1 MMQSRRQIWLYPMF
15 QVPLMLMLGCLIL
28 AALFSLL
35 GWGRP
40 TVGVA
45 IALDLSS
52 STQGAVRQEEIA
64 AVKSYLAENQS
75 LKNQNQIRVFGF
87 ASNVQALTNEF
98 ITDSQ
103 AVERQLDRAL
113 QDTQLQ
119 RQLGGGTN
127 INLAIQQVTNA
138 LSSLETNRCRELLLV
153 TDGEADVSQTVV
165 DGAINQGVKIN
176 AVVLGGK
183 DAVQIR
189 QATASTN
196 GIYLNG
202 EAGNLK
208 ALFTD
213 EFFTSFNSN
222 KRWLTFWLSCAFIC
236 AMWAIALPLD
246 RWLFQGLMKLDMT
259 LAGQLALGNALFWTV
274 VTALVVWRIFGLPFG
289 SAC

>member
-1 MMQSRRQIWLYPMF
+1 MQSRRQIWLYPMF

>member
-1 MMQSRRQIWLYPMF
+1 MQSRRQIWLYPLF

-40 TVGVA
+40 AVGVA
-45 IALDLSS
+45 IAIDLSS
-52 STQGAVRQEEIA
+52 STEGAVRQEEIA
-64 AVKSYLAENQS
+64 AVKSYLAENRN
-75 LKNQNQIRVFGF
+75 LENQNQIRVFGF
-87 ASNVQALTNEF
+87 ANNVQALTTGFNANSDEVEKEF
-98 ITDSQ
+98 
-103 AVERQLDRAL
+103 DRTV
-113 QDTQLQ
+113 QDAQLQ
-119 RQLGGGTN
+119 RYLGGGTN
-127 INLAIQQVTNA
+127 LDLAIQEGTNA
-138 LSSLETNRCRELLLV
+138 LSSLENKRCRELLLV
-153 TDGEADVSQTVV
+153 ADGEATVSQTVV
-165 DGAINQGVKIN
+165 DGAISQNVKIN
-176 AVVLGGK
+176 AVVLGGQ

-208 ALFTD
+208 ALFTE
-213 EFFTSFNSN
+213 EFFTNFNSN

-236 AMWAIALPLD
+236 AMWAVTLPLD
-246 RWLFQGLMKLDMT
+246 RWLFQGLLKLNMT
-259 LAGQLALGNALFWTV
+259 LGGQLALGNALFWTV